1 MTGDIAR
8 YLAEE
13 AEFLDAG
20 DYDAW
25 LTLFTDDAHY
35 WVPLGP
41 EQTDPVHEV
50 SLFYEDLALMQERIG
65 RLRHAR
71 ALQAPVRTS
80 HLIGNVRVLDER
92 ADDAVVVRSRFQMI
106 EFTGEEQRLYGGA
119 VTHHLL
125 ATADG
130 WRIRLKRVDLV
141 NAGGVFDLLQVF
153 F

>member
-1 MTGDIAR
+1 MTAEISR
-8 YLAEE
+8 YLVEE

-35 WVPLGP
+35 WVPLEP
-41 EQTDPVHEV
+41 DQTDPVHQV

-65 RLRHAR
+65 RLRHVR

-80 HLIGNVRVLDER
+80 HLIGSVRVMNER
-92 ADDAVVVRSRFQMI
+92 AGDALVVRSRFQMI
-106 EFTGEEQRLYGGA
+106 EFTGDEQRLYGGA

-125 ATADG
+125 ATRDG

-141 NAGGVFDLLQVF
+141 NAGGVFDLLQGF

>member
-1 MTGDIAR
+1 MTVEITR
-8 YLAEE
+8 FLAEE

-25 LTLFTDDAHY
+25 LALFSDDAHY
-35 WVPLGP
+35 WVPLAP
-41 EQTDPVHEV
+41 EQTDPVGDV

-71 ALQAPVRTS
+71 ALEAPVRTS
-80 HLIGNVRVLDER
+80 HLIGNVRVLIER
-92 ADDAVVVRSRFQMI
+92 AGDALVVRSRFQMI
-106 EFTGEEQRLYGGA
+106 EFTSEEQRLYGGG

-125 ATADG
+125 ATRDG

-141 NAGGVFDLLQVF
+141 NAGGVFDLLQGF

>member
-1 MTGDIAR
+1 MTEAIAR

-35 WVPLGP
+35 WVPIGP
-41 EQTDPVHEV
+41 RQTDPVGEV

-71 ALQAPVRTS
+71 ALEAPVRTS

-92 ADDAVVVRSRFQMI
+92 ADAAVVVRSRFQMI
-106 EFTGEEQRLYGGA
+106 EFTGDEQRLHGGA

-125 ATADG
+125 PTRDG

-141 NAGGVFDLLQVF
+141 NAGGVFELLQF
-153 F
+153 FF

>member
-1 MTGDIAR
+1 MIEAIAR

-41 EQTDPVHEV
+41 DQTDPVGEV

-71 ALQAPVRTS
+71 ALEAPVRTS
-80 HLIGNVRVLDER
+80 HLIGNVRVLNQRVDG
-92 ADDAVVVRSRFQMI
+92 AVVVRSRFQMI
-106 EFTGEEQRLYGGA
+106 EFTGEEQRLYGGG
-119 VTHHLL
+119 VTHHLV
-125 ATADG
+125 ATRDG

-141 NAGGVFDLLQVF
+141 NAGGVFDLLQAF

>member
-1 MTGDIAR
+1 MTDEIAR
-8 YLAEE
+8 FLAEE
-13 AEFLDAG
+13 AEFLDTAN
-20 DYDAW
+20 YDSW

-35 WVPLGP
+35 WVPLEP
-41 EQTDPVHEV
+41 NQTDPVNQV

-71 ALQAPVRTS
+71 ALEAPVRTS
-80 HLIGNVRVLDER
+80 HLIGNVRVLNER
-92 ADDAVVVRSRFQMI
+92 IEGALVVRSRFQMI
-106 EFTGEEQRLYGGA
+106 EFTGDEQRLHGGA

-125 ATADG
+125 ATRDG

-141 NAGGVFDLLQVF
+141 NAGGVLDLLQAF

>member
-1 MTGDIAR
+1 MSLEIAH

-41 EQTDPVHEV
+41 QQTDPVNQV

-71 ALQAPVRTS
+71 ALESPVRTS

-92 ADDAVVVRSRFQMI
+92 AGDALVVRSRFQMI
-106 EFTGEEQRLYGGA
+106 EFTGDEQRLYGGA

-125 ATADG
+125 ATRDG

-141 NAGGVFDLLQVF
+141 NAGGVFDLLQGF